1 MQVAKEFNDPSVA
14 LICALFAYGNANL
27 IVRFLEGLDFSLL
40 DAEEEKIRQALSS
53 AYYRFQKAEDTTA
66 LFIALRRLRQER
78 ALEEIFYEGY
88 RSDYEVLAGIS
99 ALISSIENAY
109 THKSRGY
116 RFLLGRVYQKGVHSP
131 YKRWNMFLRWM
142 VRKDH
147 LDMGLWRSV
156 STADLLMPLDTHTFN
171 VSRNLGLLKRKSYD
185 LKAVFELT
193 EKLKKFDPKDP
204 VKYDFALYRIGQ
216 EKLLADLK

>member
-88 RSDYEVLAGIS
+88 RSDHEVLAGIS

-131 YKRWNMFLRWM
+131 I
-142 VRKDH
+142 KD
-147 LDMGLWRSV
+147 GICFFAGWCEKIISIW
-156 STADLLMPLDTHTFN
+156 
-171 VSRNLGLLKRKSYD
+171 GCGE
-185 LKAVFELT
+185 VFQLPT
-193 EKLKKFDPKDP
+193 
-204 VKYDFALYRIGQ
+204 Y
-216 EKLLADLK
+216 